1 MELIKAD
8 SLRFI
13 PLTNNYF
20 FSYMEVLKWQRR
32 KQKRQQ
38 RRKWQRKRQLRKR
51 KRPKRK
57 NDPLI
62 ISNRRKAVTA
72 NALTAFIFN
81 ILTGMPAGNTE
92 IMEGKRPSKFEK

>member
-13 PLTNNYF
+13 PLTNHYF

-32 KQKRQQ
+32 KQKRLQ

-51 KRPKRK
+51 KRPRRK

-62 ISNRRKAVTA
+62 ISNRRKAVNA
-72 NALTAFIFN
+72 HALTAFIFN
-81 ILTGMPAGNTE
+81 MPAGTPGANIE
-92 IMEGKRPSKFEK
+92 IMEVERP

>member
-13 PLTNNYF
+13 PLTNHYF
-20 FSYMEVLKWQRR
+20 FSFMEVLKW
-32 KQKRQQ
+32 Q

-51 KRPKRK
+51 KRPRRK

-81 ILTGMPAGNTE
+81 ILTVMPAGNTE
-92 IMEGKRPSKFEK
+92 IMEGK